1 MNKRIFYISLPI
13 AALAIVG
20 CGGSK
25 GGGSIV
31 ATVGPDQITKDDLY
45 RAMEFKTSATVIV
58 DPQRLQTTGSAVPVQ
73 PLTANITDGT
83 IGFQTLKEL
92 VNQKVIMQVAE
103 EQGVAPTKDEIQ
115 QEITNRD
122 KEQPGFLKDLGSKG
136 ISLDYVRNTFAIQLV
151 QYKLITKGIK
161 ISDKE
166 IDDYIKEDKTKP
178 DMQRN
183 SLLYVPERVALQYIV
198 AKDKKDRDTIDA
210 ELTSGKSFEVVARL
224 YSADQTAMGVGYRLL
239 ANGSDVTGAYPPK
252 IQDIIKTMGE
262 GGKSST
268 WYPQGAGFVKF
279 FLERKIPSQE
289 KTADADVRRQI
300 SRGLAMQQGS
310 KAIDLEKQL
319 LAKLKSA
326 KIVVTDEA
334 FKAAW
339 DAYDKQL
346 KTQSAPAPTSSAA
359 PTATPS
365 ATPSATP
372 PAAPGK

>member
-1 MNKRIFYISLPI
+1 LNKRIFYISLPI

-31 ATVGPDQITKDDLY
+31 ATVGPDQITKDDLF

-58 DPQRLQTTGSAVPVQ
+58 DPQRLQTTGSSVPVQ
-73 PLTANITDGT
+73 PMTANITDGT

-92 VNQKVIMQVAE
+92 VNQKVLLQMAQD
-103 EQGVAPTKDEIQ
+103 QGVAPSKDEIQ
-115 QEITNRD
+115 QEVTNRD

-136 ISLDYVRNTFAIQLV
+136 IPLDYVRSTFAIQLA

-183 SLLYVPERVALQYIV
+183 SLLYVPERVALEYIV

-210 ELTSGKSFEVVARL
+210 ELASGKQFVVVATQ
-224 YSADQTAMGVGYRLL
+224 YSADQTASQMGYRLL

-252 IQDIIKTMGE
+252 IQEIIKSMGE
-262 GGKSST
+262 GGKTST

-279 FLERKIPSQE
+279 FLERKIPAQE

-310 KAIDLEKQL
+310 KAIDLDKQL
-319 LAKLKSA
+319 LAKLKAA
-326 KIVVTDEA
+326 KVVVTDEA

-346 KTQSAPAPTSSAA
+346 KTQPAATPTPS
-359 PTATPS
+359 PTPATPS

>member
-1 MNKRIFYISLPI
+1 M
-13 AALAIVG
+13 AIVG

-25 GGGSIV
+25 GGGAII

-58 DPQRLQTTGSAVPVQ
+58 DPQRLQSAGSSVPVQ

-92 VNQKVIMQVAE
+92 VNQKVIMQLAE

-122 KEQPGFLKDLGSKG
+122 KQQPGFLKDLGSKG
-136 ISLDYVRNTFAIQLV
+136 ISLDYIRNTFAIQLV

-166 IDDYIKEDKTKP
+166 IDDYIKDDKTKP
-178 DMQRN
+178 EMQRN
-183 SLLYVPERVALQYIV
+183 SLLYVPERVALEYIV
-198 AKDKKDRDTIDA
+198 AKDANDKKTIDA
-210 ELTSGKSFEVVARL
+210 ELTSGKQFVVVATQ
-224 YSADQTAMGVGYRLL
+224 YSADQTAAQIGYRLL

-252 IQDIIKTMGE
+252 IQEIIKSMGD
-262 GGKSST
+262 GGKTSG

-279 FLERKIPSQE
+279 YLERKIAAQE
-289 KTADADVRRQI
+289 KTPDADVRRQI
-300 SRGLAMQQGS
+300 ARGLAMQQGS
-310 KAIDLEKQL
+310 KAIDLDKQL
-319 LAKLKSA
+319 LAKLKAA

-346 KTQSAPAPTSSAA
+346 KTQSATPPTPSAPPAPA
-359 PTATPS
+359 PS

-372 PAAPGK
+372 PAATGK